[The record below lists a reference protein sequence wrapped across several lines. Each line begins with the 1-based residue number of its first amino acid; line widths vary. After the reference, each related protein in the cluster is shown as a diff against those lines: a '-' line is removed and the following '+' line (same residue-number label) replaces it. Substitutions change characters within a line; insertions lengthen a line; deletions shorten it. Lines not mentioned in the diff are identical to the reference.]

1 MPFPIILA
9 EDDDSS
15 RKLLEKQLTDAG
27 YTVHCCA
34 NGREALALLGKVTH
48 GIVIADWNMPEM
60 DGLELCRSVRELIDM
75 KALGLVYF
83 VLLTAHSDRDQLV
96 AGLEAGA
103 DEYLIKPCLRQ
114 ELLARLRTGE
124 RLLTLH
130 EELTRGQLEVH
141 KANSQMAVLNRKL
154 EKLANTDA
162 LTGLPN
168 RRNVLE
174 RLARA
179 WQQADRGTQALGVI
193 MVDVDR
199 FKRINDTHGHKAGDT
214 VLVHVARTL
223 SESIGPLQ
231 FCGRFGGEEFLIAAP
246 GASDVELG
254 TLAERLRVSIAER
267 AVELNEGPLHV
278 TASFG
283 AAIRGTRHTG
293 FEDLIAEADRML
305 YRAKENGRNQVWLV
319 DADAVERGLQP
330 PQRGPFRALKTRQGK
345 AAAPPDPAATREPLE
360 CAHADSAHQ

>member
-1 MPFPIILA
+1 VPFPIILA

-27 YTVHCCA
+27 YTVHACA
-34 NGREALALLGKVTH
+34 NGREALGLLGKVSH

-83 VLLTAHSDRDQLV
+83 VLLTAHGDRDQLV

-103 DEYLIKPCLRQ
+103 DEYLVKPCLRP

-124 RLLTLH
+124 RLLKLH

-162 LTGLPN
+162 LTGLSN

-179 WQQADRGTQALGVI
+179 WEQADRTTQALGVI

-199 FKRINDTHGHKAGDT
+199 FKRINDTYGHKAGDT
-214 VLVHVARTL
+214 VLVSVARTL
-223 SESIGPLQ
+223 SENIAAPQ
-231 FCGRFGGEEFLIAAP
+231 FCGRVGGEEFIVAAP

-267 AVELNEGPLHV
+267 AVELNDAPLNI

-283 AAIRGTRHTG
+283 AAVRGTRHAG

-319 DADAVERGLQP
+319 DAGAVERGLQP
-330 PQRGPFRALKTRQGK
+330 PRRGPFRALKTRLGRTGARCQP
-345 AAAPPDPAATREPLE
+345 AAAANPVE
-360 CAHADSAHQ
+360 CAHADSAHE